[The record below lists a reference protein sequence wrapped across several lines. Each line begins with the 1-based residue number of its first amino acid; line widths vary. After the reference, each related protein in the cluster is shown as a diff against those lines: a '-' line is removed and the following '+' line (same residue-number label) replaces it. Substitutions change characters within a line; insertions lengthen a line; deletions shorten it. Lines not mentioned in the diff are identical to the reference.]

1 MKAVHYGCHTTRKAR
16 QAPPKFINKSL
27 VVLLRSP
34 LHGLV
39 SKSLM
44 LLTYRGRKSGKMYTI
59 PVGYTRQED
68 TVTLFTDHNWWKNLR
83 DQAPVTL
90 RLRGKKLQGTAEVIH
105 DDIELITEGLMA
117 FVQQHSRAAP
127 AYGVKL
133 DANGQPDRASAQQAA
148 QRFTLIRIHLV

>member
-1 MKAVHYGCHTTRKAR
+1 MTIDTTHEAR
-16 QAPPKFINKSL
+16 RAPPKFINKAV

-34 LHGLV
+34 LHALV

-59 PVGYTRQED
+59 PVGYTRQGE
-68 TVTLFTDHNWWKNLR
+68 TVTLFTDHNWWKNLL

-90 RLRGKKLQGTAEVIH
+90 RLRGKKHQGTAEVIR
-105 DDIELITEGLMA
+105 DNTELIAERLMA
-117 FVQQHSRAAP
+117 FVQQHPRAAP
-127 AYGVKL
+127 AYEVKL

-148 QRFTLIRIHLV
+148 QHFTLIRIHLV